1 MSEDALWPCALNW
14 LLDGTENNREAVESG
29 SDARFGHAVDLG
41 LVGVPA
47 HLTSISPTGA
57 DATPDAVRDALRR
70 YSTWSWAH
78 GVDLRDL
85 SVFDFGNSSEPD
97 SPEGEA
103 LTSALTGVA
112 TDAARLTVVIGGDNS
127 VTFAAMRGANPVLER
142 AGLIT
147 FDAHHDLRDGI
158 SNGSPVRRLVEA
170 GLPGSQVA
178 QIGIADF
185 SNSPEYAARA
195 RDLGITVI
203 PRDALRTKSPETLWR
218 EVVAALGDVDQIYVD
233 IDVDVCDRSV
243 VPACPAAAPGGF
255 SADELRQFA
264 NLAGREPRVNCI
276 DITEIDATADAPD
289 QRTVRLAALLIL
301 ELPPGWPSANRFA
314 DNATHCVPGAP
325 AVQGFR
331 VLSGSLSR

>member
-1 MSEDALWPCALNW
+1 MSEDSFWPRALTW
-14 LLDGTENNREAVESG
+14 LIDGTAVNGEAIEAGDDSRG
-29 SDARFGHAVDLG
+29 GATVDLAI
-41 LVGVPA
+41 VGVPA

-57 DATPDAVRDALRR
+57 NATPDAVRDALRR

-78 GVDLRDL
+78 NVDLRDL
-85 SVFDFGNSSEPD
+85 AIYDFGNTLEPD

-103 LTSALTGVA
+103 ITSALTGVA

-127 VTFAAMRGANPVLER
+127 VTFAAMRGASPILGR

-170 GLPGSQVA
+170 GLPGNQVA

-195 RDLGITVI
+195 RELGVTVI
-203 PRDALRTKSPETLWR
+203 PREALRSKSPAEIWR
-218 EVVAALGDVDQIYVD
+218 DAVATLGDVDQIYVD
-233 IDVDVCDRSV
+233 IDVDVCDRAV
-243 VPACPAAAPGGF
+243 VPACPAAAPGGL

-264 NLAGREPRVNCI
+264 FLAGNEPRVNCI

-289 QRTVRLAALLIL
+289 QRTIRLAALLIL
-301 ELPPGWPSANRFA
+301 EAAAGLAKR
-314 DNATHCVPGAP
+314 
-325 AVQGFR
+325 
-331 VLSGSLSR
+331 